1 MPDSVMV
8 FAPSPQLTVTI
19 EKNGDDDEIH
29 LHAGGQGVWV
39 ARMIRSLGV
48 PVRLVSAFGD
58 ETGHVV
64 RTLITAEGLE
74 LAATDTTGGNGAY
87 VHDRRD
93 GQRNE
98 LAQAPGHTLSRH
110 EQDELYGLAL
120 AEGLR
125 ARVCVLAGV
134 ADPRVLP
141 PDTYRRLA
149 TDLRRNGALVIAD
162 LSGDYLDAA
171 LAGGLDVLK
180 VSHEE
185 LLRDGR
191 ATDDTTP
198 TLLTALRQLQ
208 TDGAAAIVLSRADQ
222 PALALLDQR
231 LHQVKLPRLEPA
243 DHRGAGDSM
252 TAGLAAVLAQG
263 GDLRTAVRTGA
274 AAGALNVT
282 RHGLGTGNA
291 DAITR
296 FLDTVE
302 LTDLPDEPAT
312 GHHPDSGHTTPQE
325 LAGKVKTV

>member
-19 EKNGDDDEIH
+19 ERNGDDDEIH

-39 ARMIRSLGV
+39 ARMINSLGV
-48 PVRLVSAFGD
+48 PVRLVSAFGN
-58 ETGHVV
+58 ETGNVV
-64 RTLITAEGLE
+64 RTLIGAEGLP

-93 GQRNE
+93 GPRTE
-98 LAQAPGHTLSRH
+98 LAQAPGHTLTRH

-120 AEGLR
+120 AEGLQ
-125 ARVCVLAGV
+125 ARVAVLTGV

-149 TDLRRNGALVIAD
+149 ADLRRNGTTVIAD

-171 LAGGLDVLK
+171 LAGTLDVLK

-185 LLRDGR
+185 LLNDGR
-191 ATDDTTP
+191 SPDDDTTS
-198 TLLTALRQLQ
+198 LVTAMRRLQ
-208 TDGAAAIVLSRADQ
+208 TDGAANIIVSRAEK
-222 PALALLDQR
+222 PALTLLDQQI
-231 LHQVKLPRLEPA
+231 LQIQLPQLEPA

-252 TAGLAAVLAQG
+252 TAGIAAVLAQG
-263 GDLRTAVRTGA
+263 GDLPTAVRTGA

-282 RHGLGTGNA
+282 RHGLGTGRA
-291 DAITR
+291 DTITR
-296 FLDTVE
+296 LLDSVQ
-302 LTDLPDEPAT
+302 LTAPPDQPGAQ
-312 GHHPDSGHTTPQE
+312 HPESGHTTPQE
-325 LAGKVKTV
+325 LAGKVRHP

>member
-1 MPDSVMV
+1 MV

-19 EKNGDDDEIH
+19 EKTGDDDEIH

-98 LAQAPGHTLSRH
+98 LAQAPGHTLTRH

-149 TDLRRNGALVIAD
+149 IDLRRNGALVIAD

-185 LLRDGR
+185 LLHDGR
-191 ATDDTTP
+191 AADDSTP
-198 TLLTALRQLQ
+198 ALLAAMRQLQ
-208 TDGAAAIVLSRADQ
+208 AEGAAAIVLSRADL
-222 PALALLDQR
+222 PALTLLDHHLLEVR
-231 LHQVKLPRLEPA
+231 LPRLEPA

-263 GDLRTAVRTGA
+263 GDMRTAVRTGA

-282 RHGLGTGNA
+282 RHGLGTGRA
-291 DAITR
+291 DAINR
-296 FLDTVE
+296 FLDTVQ
-302 LTDLPDEPAT
+302 LRDLPDEPAT
-312 GHHPDSGHTTPQE
+312 GHHPDSGRTTPQE
-325 LAGKVKTV
+325 LAGKVKKA